1 MTDETST
8 KPFLDFSELDDAA
21 FLRPRSL
28 HEHQIVPFSTATRC
42 RKSEAGTFPSPI
54 KISTN
59 IIAFRVRDI
68 REWQKDPANYKA
80 ASRNKCRGNERREP
94 NIDQLMEEVCH
105 D

>member
-1 MTDETST
+1 MTDEAST
-8 KPFLDFSELDDAA
+8 KPMLDFNELGDTAYV
-21 FLRPRSL
+21 RPGYL

-80 ASRNKCRGNERREP
+80 TTPCDFKLITKKGHKASRGN
-94 NIDQLMEEVCH
+94 QK
-105 D
+105 